1 MIMAPILA
9 ILPSAE
15 QKDQLKKRK
24 LAMARGVRVQL
35 THIDDPDP
43 DPSKYLSNTGQ
54 PLERKLPIVAYRLAR
69 SRPEM
74 WHERPEEN
82 WSFIQ
87 ARETPNSP
95 VGDYGIMGWHCERCP
110 QDGFTPVWEKFFQEK
125 LPCLPRDVVR
135 VEENKFM
142 VTIYWKEKGEVD
154 EILDFLSA
162 CARLE
167 LGS

>member
-1 MIMAPILA
+1 
-9 ILPSAE
+9 
-15 QKDQLKKRK
+15 
-24 LAMARGVRVQL
+24 
-35 THIDDPDP
+35 
-43 DPSKYLSNTGQ
+43 
-54 PLERKLPIVAYRLAR
+54 
-69 SRPEM
+69 M